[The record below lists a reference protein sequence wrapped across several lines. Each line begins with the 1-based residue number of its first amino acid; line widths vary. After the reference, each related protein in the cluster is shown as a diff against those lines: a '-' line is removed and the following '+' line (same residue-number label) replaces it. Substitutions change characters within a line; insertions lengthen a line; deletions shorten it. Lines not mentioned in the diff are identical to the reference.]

1 MKLKP
6 FILLGLCLLAF
17 SCSDRQPTFEMI
29 EPVSIIPMP
38 QSISYSANSFILNP
52 DTKIVAGRNEMRESR
67 FLAEIIK
74 AEFGHELEIISE
86 KPESNFIALI
96 NTNRED
102 STNSEAYNLS
112 VEPGFIKINSSSS
125 IGLFWGIQ
133 TLNQAFNQTDHQDGF
148 AVRIQ
153 SMKITD
159 NPKFKHRGLLLDCCR
174 HFYSTDVVKKYIKL
188 LSYYKMNV
196 LHWHLTEDQG
206 WRIEIDQYPK
216 LTEVGAWR
224 SNNDGTRYGG
234 FYTKEDI
241 REIVKYASDLNVTII
256 PEIELPG
263 HSQAAISAYPHLSC
277 EQRQVPVANDWGVF
291 KEIYCAGNDST
302 FIFIENVLTEVMELF
317 PSDYIHIG
325 GDEAPKYRWEHC
337 SKCQKRIQDEELHD
351 EHGLQSY
358 FISRVEKFLNKN
370 GRKLIGWDEILEG
383 GLSANATVQSWRGM
397 QGGTDAANSKHGAI
411 MSPTSHCYLDYPLD
425 AINLEKVFN
434 FNPIPD
440 SMPEDLQKYILGGEV
455 NMWTEH
461 VPNEDNL
468 DSKVFPRML
477 ALSEVLWNGIDG
489 DYVEFKNRVYDHYAL
504 LDSMGVNYGAEAIP
518 ISMKTVEDSLFLN
531 AEVEGIEL
539 EYRTFTSLGSV
550 NNDLYVNQSSV
561 YLPYTGPIFCNDA
574 VRIEAR
580 AVRDSVEYGE
590 TIEQTFIKRAKIIG
604 EPKYETTY
612 ADSYNGG
619 GVLGLIDGKLGSL
632 NFRDGNWQGI
642 QGKNFSVT
650 FELQEGQTLNSVS
663 TNFYHYNNS
672 WIFRPEE
679 FTISIS
685 NDGIQWTRAGGDQK
699 AFVEA
704 NQRGKSIVN
713 MNVKMSEPITT
724 KYLKIQAVNIGK
736 VPHWHEAAGSSAWLF
751 MDEIIIK

>member
-1 MKLKP
+1 
-6 FILLGLCLLAF
+6 
-17 SCSDRQPTFEMI
+17 MI
-29 EPVSIIPMP
+29 EPVSIIPLP
-38 QSISYSANSFILNP
+38 QSIGYSTNSFILNP
-52 DTKIVAGRNEMRESR
+52 DTKIVAGRNEIRESR
-67 FLAEIIK
+67 FLADLIK
-74 AEFGHELEIISE
+74 AEFGHELETTSE
-86 KPESNFIALI
+86 EPIDNFIKL
-96 NTNRED
+96 EVSKLMD
-102 STNSEAYNLS
+102 STNKEAYELTI
-112 VEPGFIKINSSSS
+112 EPGSIKVSSFSNT
-125 IGLFWGIQ
+125 GLFWGIQ

-153 SMKITD
+153 SMTVKD
-159 NPKFKHRGLLLDCCR
+159 QPNFKHRGLLLDCCR
-174 HFYSTDVVKKYIKL
+174 HFYSKDVVKKYIKL

-216 LTEVGAWR
+216 LTEIGAW
-224 SNNDGTRYGG
+224 SNNDKGTRYGG

-241 REIVKYASDLNVTII
+241 REIVKYASELNVTII

-263 HSQAAISAYPHLSC
+263 HSQAAIAAYPHLSC
-277 EQRQVPVANDWGVF
+277 EQTQVQVANDWGVF

-302 FIFIENVLTEVMELF
+302 FLFIENVLTEVLELF
-317 PSDYIHIG
+317 PSEYIHIG

-351 EHGLQSY
+351 EHELQSY
-358 FISRVEKFLNKN
+358 FISRVEKFLNQK

-440 SMPEDLQKYILGGEV
+440 SMPEELQEYILGGEV

-461 VPNEDNL
+461 VPNEANL

-477 ALSEVLWNGIDG
+477 ALSEVLWKGTNG
-489 DYVEFKNRVYDHYAL
+489 DYDEFKNRVYDHYSL
-504 LDSMGVNYGAEAIP
+504 LDSMGVKYGAEAIP
-518 ISMKTVEDSLFLN
+518 ISMETKGDSLYLN
-531 AEVEGIEL
+531 AEVEGVDL

-550 NNDLYVNQSSV
+550 NNDLYANQTATYV
-561 YLPYTGPIFCNDA
+561 LYTKPIFCNDA
-574 VRIEAR
+574 IRIQAR
-580 AVRDSVEYGE
+580 AVRDSIEYGE
-590 TIEQTFIKRAKIIG
+590 TIEQTFTIKADVIV

-612 ADSYNGG
+612 ADSYSGG
-619 GVLGLIDGKLGSL
+619 GEFGLVDGKIGSL

-642 QGKNFSVT
+642 QGKDFSVML
-650 FELQEGQTLNSVS
+650 ELNEGQVVNSVS
-663 TNFYHYNNS
+663 ANFYHYNNS

-679 FTISIS
+679 FSVFISD
-685 NDGIQWTRAGGDQK
+685 DGVKWTKIETQK
-699 AFVEA
+699 ASMEA
-704 NQRGKSIVN
+704 KQRGKSIVN
-713 MNVKMSEPITT
+713 MKVNFAEDVET
-724 KYLKIQAVNIGK
+724 KYLKIEAVNIGT
-736 VPHWHEAAGSSAWLF
+736 VPDWHEAAGSEAWIF